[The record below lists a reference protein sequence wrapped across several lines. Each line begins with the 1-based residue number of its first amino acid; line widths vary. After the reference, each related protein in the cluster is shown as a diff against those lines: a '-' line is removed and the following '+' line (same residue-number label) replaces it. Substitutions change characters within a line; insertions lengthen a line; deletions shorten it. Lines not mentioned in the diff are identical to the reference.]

1 MLLFPFGEL
10 VVFTVILAS
19 VNKLEKGKKVSLIA
33 VLTTGI
39 FLAISTLLVII
50 TVGVDAFHYSNFP
63 MLSAARL
70 VSIGHFL
77 ERIDVI
83 VVFIMTLGVITKVSV
98 YIYCGVKG
106 VGVYFPATL
115 SLFYCTDF
123 YACIMSSLF
132 WLRLTMVTI

>member
-1 MLLFPFGEL
+1 MLSFPFGEL

-19 VNKLEKGKKVSLIA
+19 VNKLGKGKKISLIA

-39 FLAISTLLVII
+39 ILSISTLLVII
-50 TVGVDAFHYSNFP
+50 TVGADVFHYSNFP

-70 VSIGHFL
+70 VSIGHFI

-98 YIYCGVKG
+98 YIYCGLKG
-106 VGVYFPATL
+106 FGVYFSATL

-123 YACIMSSLF
+123 HACIILLYFSYG
-132 WLRLTMVTI
+132 